1 MYPRLPGNTIT
12 TGHTYFDNSETEVEP
27 TYLGRLPW
35 DIGKPIPAA
44 LFKIMRR
51 PERGPVSAISKINE
65 ERIADK
71 AIVASPRL
79 ALGAKNIASLPLQ
92 AKREAPDRDSAI
104 ACGIFAP
111 TPC

>member
-1 MYPRLPGNTIT
+1 M
-12 TGHTYFDNSETEVEP
+12 
-27 TYLGRLPW
+27 
-35 DIGKPIPAA
+35 
-44 LFKIMRR
+44 
-51 PERGPVSAISKINE
+51 SKINE

-92 AKREAPDRDSAI
+92 AKGEAPDRDSAI
-104 ACGIFAP
+104 ACGIFAR